1 MSVTETIVKR
11 SPVGSAFVSA
21 FTFASLFYLGTFS
34 LSIDVLAALAVG
46 LVSYYAQKYSP
57 LLLVAF
63 LLIPLYEILRPFS
76 TSVNS
81 ASVGDFFVVTVFL
94 VIVALAVTAGD
105 WVGALTGLWLGL
117 FLLNGQALIL
127 IVPAIVALA
136 FFRSVGSAAVAAA
149 ELSLFGVFYQVAA
162 YIGYHP
168 FPVTS
173 GVATL
178 FSTVPTNTYGLLM
191 GIVSIASGGSASLFY
206 SYVSLSHIPIYF
218 VMAMIITL
226 VAAYIGVRYGYRMR
240 IGPSSGIVSAAVVS
254 LIGGALIFNDYSY
267 VAGSVAVVIIMGLLY
282 FMLKPTLGPRP
293 VLSISA
299 VKSMFSPPAFI
310 QAREYGEGDYIRVNE
325 KPGKS
330 AVMRESWT
338 KLTGMNAVKEELL
351 KSIVLPMK
359 NRDEAKRFG
368 VKPAKG
374 ILLYGPP
381 GTGKTTTLRG
391 LAAYLGMRYIE
402 VNPGNVLSKWFGESE
417 QKVKG
422 IFDDALGNPPSII
435 AIDEIDGIG
444 KTRTEESTDSGTS
457 QRLLNV
463 ILMGMDTVFK
473 SDADVVVV
481 ATTNKPNLLDK
492 ALLRAG
498 RFDKIIY
505 VGPPDEKARRDIF
518 EMYLKGKAA
527 VDQGIDYDK
536 LAKMSERF
544 TGADIEGLVNKVLSS
559 TFYDSV
565 KSRQQKRERNKDAR
579 DPSPAVVTQQ
589 MLEDAIKST
598 RPSIGFAMLEEY
610 ERFRVEYQR
619 ERQIQK
625 GWESG
630 IPNVM
635 FQDIGDLEYAKE
647 QLREAFELP
656 LKEQELMEKLKV
668 RPVKGV
674 LLYGPPG
681 NGKTLLA
688 KAAAT
693 EFSANF
699 FVISGADLSRGN
711 PAHAAARI
719 KELFNVA
726 RDNVPSIIFI
736 DELDQIAPN
745 RSSMASEIFVPVTN
759 QLLDELDGI
768 RELKGVMVLAS
779 TNRPD
784 SVDPALLRA
793 NRLEKHI
800 EIPFPDKAA
809 RLKIMEVCLKG
820 VAVSEGV
827 SLDKYAKATDGF
839 SGADIQEFVN
849 EAKKSVL
856 RRKIKGD
863 QTAEAITES
872 DFDDALKAK
881 KKGQSPQTDRRS

>member
-1 MSVTETIVKR
+1 MSATETIVKK

-21 FTFASLFYLGTFS
+21 FTFVSLFYLGTFS
-34 LSIDVLAALAVG
+34 LGIDLLAALAVG

-76 TSVNS
+76 SSVNS
-81 ASVGDFFVVTVFL
+81 TNVGAFFTLTVFL
-94 VIVALAVTAGD
+94 VIVALSVTAGD
-105 WVGALTGLWLGL
+105 WLGALVGLWLGL
-117 FLLNGQALIL
+117 FLLNGYTLL
-127 IVPAIVALA
+127 IVIPAVVALA
-136 FFRSVGSAAVAAA
+136 FFRSVRSAAIAAA

-168 FPVTS
+168 FPLTS
-173 GVATL
+173 GAGTL
-178 FSTVPTNTYGLLM
+178 FSTAPTNAYGLLM
-191 GIVSIASGGSASLFY
+191 GIISIASGGSASSFY
-206 SYVSLSHIPIYF
+206 SYVSLSFVPIFF
-218 VMAMIITL
+218 VIAMIITL

-240 IGPSSGIVSAAVVS
+240 IGPSSGIVSAAIVS
-254 LIGGALIFNDYSY
+254 LIGSALIFNEYSY
-267 VAGSVAVVIIMGLLY
+267 VAGSIVVVIIIGLLY
-282 FMLKPTLGPRP
+282 LVLKPTLGPRP
-293 VLSISA
+293 MLSISA
-299 VKSMFSPPAFI
+299 VKAVFSPPAFI
-310 QAREYGEGDYIRVNE
+310 QAGEYGEGDYIRINE

-330 AVMRESWT
+330 AVMKESWSR
-338 KLTGMNAVKEELL
+338 LTGMDAVKEELL

-402 VNPGNVLSKWFGESE
+402 VNPGSVLSKWYGESE

-422 IFDDALGNPPSII
+422 IFDNALGNPPSII

-444 KTRTEESTDSGTS
+444 KTRTEESGDSGTS

-463 ILMGMDTVFK
+463 ILMGMDSVFK
-473 SDADVVVV
+473 SDADVVLV
-481 ATTNKPNLLDK
+481 ATTNKPDLLDK

-518 EMYLKGKAA
+518 ELYLKGKAA

-565 KSRQQKRERNKDAR
+565 KGRQKKDRNREGKDS
-579 DPSPAVVTQQ
+579 SPAVVTQQ

-630 IPNVM
+630 IQNVM

-656 LKEQELMEKLKV
+656 LKEPELMEKLKV

-719 KELFNVA
+719 KELFNIA

-745 RSSMASEIFVPVTN
+745 RSSIASEIFVPVTN

-800 EIPFPDKAA
+800 EIPFPDEAA

-820 VAVSEGV
+820 VAVSDGV

-863 QTAEAITES
+863 QAAEAIKGS
-872 DFDDALKAK
+872 DFEEGLKAK
-881 KKGQSPQTDRRS
+881 KGKGSQINQNS